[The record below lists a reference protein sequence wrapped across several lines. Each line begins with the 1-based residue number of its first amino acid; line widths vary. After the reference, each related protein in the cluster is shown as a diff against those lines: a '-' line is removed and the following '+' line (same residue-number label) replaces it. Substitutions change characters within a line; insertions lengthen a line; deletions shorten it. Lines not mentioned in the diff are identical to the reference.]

1 MDVLPFI
8 LAAAEEVHP
17 EKHSTTP
24 FVVAGLLLALF
35 AVIAG
40 VLGIMRPNLS
50 ANVSRAIALVTAV
63 LVVVAMA
70 AMIVIS

>member
-1 MDVLPFI
+1 MDVLSFI
-8 LAAAEEVHP
+8 LAAAEGASP
-17 EKHSTTP
+17 EAHSSTP

-35 AVIAG
+35 AVVAG

-50 ANVSRAIALVTAV
+50 ENVSRAIALITVV